1 MALDGGTRMI
11 SGLLGRDQQAF
22 DESNAWLA
30 LLAGNVLPPTFY
42 AGDAWGSF
50 NSVARLVT
58 GLLAAF
64 GLIFWLLP
72 LLDRTLRPALDRSR
86 PKRMKPTGREGA

>member
-1 MALDGGTRMI
+1 M
-11 SGLLGRDQQAF
+11 GRDRWLRQ
-22 DESNAWLA
+22 SNAWLA
-30 LLAGNVLPPTFY
+30 LLTGNLLPPAFY

-58 GLLAAF
+58 GLLAVF

-72 LLDRTLRPALDRSR
+72 LLDRTLRR
-86 PKRMKPTGREGA
+86 TGPFTTDTNEPQGGEAA